1 MFQVKKESEKAEKKK
16 EKTDKKKQ
24 DSEENFYAGFNEAAI
39 KMEEVINI
47 QRERDYYF
55 KNISILNI

>member
-39 KMEEVINI
+39 KMEEVIHI
-47 QRERDYYF
+47 QRERDY
-55 KNISILNI
+55 

>member
-39 KMEEVINI
+39 KMEEVIR
-47 QRERDYYF
+47 RE
-55 KNISILNI
+55 